1 MKMEIRI
8 SGMKVGHEIDVPES
22 GYDREL
28 RKKEGKR
35 NPRKIVGMV
44 EKREK
49 KG

>member
-28 RKKEGKR
+28 KLKKNQQFGAFISQWKTTWE
-35 NPRKIVGMV
+35 
-44 EKREK
+44 
-49 KG
+49 